1 MLVVVADAYDD
12 ALDLSARRDRFTC
25 ADFSYQIALNG
36 MSGIVVLLPER
47 RTLVVSNA
55 PVGYVQIRVIDG
67 EGTPVGSMTLNA
79 EGRVIWST
87 PDLS

>member
-1 MLVVVADAYDD
+1 
-12 ALDLSARRDRFTC
+12 
-25 ADFSYQIALNG
+25 

-55 PVGYVQIRVIDG
+55 AVGYVQIRIIDR
-67 EGTPVGSMTLNA
+67 EGTPLGLMTLNA
-79 EGRVIWST
+79 EGRVMWST